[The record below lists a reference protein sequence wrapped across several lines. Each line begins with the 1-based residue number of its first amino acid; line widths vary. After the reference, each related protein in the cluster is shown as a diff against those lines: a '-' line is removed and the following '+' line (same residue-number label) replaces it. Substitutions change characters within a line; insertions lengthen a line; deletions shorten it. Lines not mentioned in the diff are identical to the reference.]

1 MIKKSANIILSVL
14 FFCAFF
20 MSFSQDDGLTL
31 LDDADDKQIK
41 FENHYFE
48 ALKYKAIGNYSKA
61 IIELEICQ
69 DLFKDN
75 NSIIFELSKNYYL
88 LNKFSEAQ
96 LYLDK
101 VLKKEPDNY
110 WYLEHAKNI
119 YLRLYQ
125 LDNAITI
132 QKKMISLNPKVAE
145 DMIPLYIRKKE
156 YQKAI
161 KYIGELESN
170 GLTSSKLLRY
180 RELIELNTKRIVTKK
195 ELKETEIVS
204 LTKLKEQF
212 ESGKKYTILE
222 KILTEELNA
231 KNFDNLLIY
240 SNKGLD
246 LFPAQPSIYLMNSYA
261 LSHQK
266 KYSEAIDVLNTGI
279 DFVFDDSKLL
289 IAFHQ
294 QLAKCYQETNQTN
307 KEQEHLKTIEEL
319 RTKKNQ

>member
-1 MIKKSANIILSVL
+1 MIKKSANILLNVL

-20 MSFSQDDGLTL
+20 MSFSQDEGLTL
-31 LDDADDKQIK
+31 LEDADDNQIK

-69 DLFKDN
+69 DLFKNN
-75 NSIIFELSKNYYL
+75 NSITFELSKNYYL

-101 VLKKEPDNY
+101 ILKKEPNNY

-125 LDNAITI
+125 LDNAIAI
-132 QKKMISLNPKVAE
+132 QKKLISFNPKVAE
-145 DMIPLYIRKKE
+145 EIIPLYIRKKD
-156 YQKAI
+156 YSTAI
-161 KYIGELESN
+161 NYMIELEKK
-170 GLTSSKLLRY
+170 GFYSSKFDRY
-180 RELIELNTKRIVTKK
+180 REVIDLNQKRNRVK
-195 ELKETEIVS
+195 EKTNENQLNS
-204 LTKLKEQF
+204 LVELKEQF
-212 ESGKKYTILE
+212 ESEKKYTVLN
-222 KILTEELNA
+222 KILTEELKV
-231 KNFDNLLIY
+231 KNFNNLLIY

-279 DFVFDDSKLL
+279 DFVFDDNKLL

-294 QLAKCYQETNQTN
+294 QLIKCYQETNQPI
-307 KEQEHLKTIEEL
+307 KKQEHLKIIEEL